1 MSGVRTVGSEAARVM
16 DSPMPD
22 RPSTSPPAPKRVADS
37 RTTLQQLMMPEHA
50 NIVGTVHGGMIMR
63 LCDEAGALCAMR
75 HAQRNCVTVWMD
87 SMTFES
93 PVHVG
98 EVLQLNATIN
108 YVGRTSMEVGVKVL
122 AEDPIRGVVTHT
134 NSAYLVFVALDDDRR
149 PAPVPALIV
158 ENEDEKRRY
167 QEGEARHQRRVANKR

>member
-1 MSGVRTVGSEAARVM
+1 MA
-16 DSPMPD
+16 D
-22 RPSTSPPAPKRVADS
+22 RPSMSPLAPKRVGDS

-50 NIVGTVHGGMIMR
+50 NILGTVHGGMIMR

-75 HAQRNCVTVWMD
+75 HAQNNCVTVWMD

-98 EVLQLNATIN
+98 EVLQLNASIT

-134 NSAYLVFVALDDDRR
+134 NSAYLVFVALGKDQR
-149 PAPVPALIV
+149 PTAVPQLIV
-158 ENEDEKRRY
+158 ETDE
-167 QEGEARHQRRVANKR
+167 EQRRFEQGAARQQRRMAHKS

>member
-1 MSGVRTVGSEAARVM
+1 MASS
-16 DSPMPD
+16 SD
-22 RPSTSPPAPKRVADS
+22 RPTQPPPPQRASVAPVTPKRVADS

-50 NIVGTVHGGMIMR
+50 NIVGTVHGGLIMR

-75 HAQRNCVTVWMD
+75 HAQKTCVTVWMD

-98 EVLQLNATIN
+98 EVLQLNASIN
-108 YVGRTSMEVGVKVL
+108 FVGRTSMEVGVRVL

-134 NSAYLVFVALDDDRR
+134 NSAYLVFVALDDQQR
-149 PAPVPALIV
+149 PTTVPQLIV
-158 ENEDEKRRY
+158 ETEEEKRRFA
-167 QEGEARHQRRVANKR
+167 EGQARHERRMAHKKS

>member
-1 MSGVRTVGSEAARVM
+1 MADR
-16 DSPMPD
+16 DSL
-22 RPSTSPPAPKRVADS
+22 SPLVPKRVSDS
-37 RTTLQQLMMPEHA
+37 LTTLHQLIMPEHA
-50 NIVGTVHGGMIMR
+50 NIVGTVHGGLIMR

-75 HAQRNCVTVWMD
+75 HAQRACVTVWMD

-98 EVLQLNATIN
+98 EVMQLNASIN

-134 NSAYLVFVALDDDRR
+134 NSAYLVFVAIGDDGR
-149 PAPVPALIV
+149 PVAVPQLIV
-158 ENEDEKRRY
+158 ETDDERRRY
-167 QEGEARHQRRVANKR
+167 AEGEERHSRRMSRK

>member
-1 MSGVRTVGSEAARVM
+1 
-16 DSPMPD
+16 MPD
-22 RPSTSPPAPKRVADS
+22 RDSLSPLVPKRVADS
-37 RTTLQQLMMPEHA
+37 LTTLHQLIMPEHA
-50 NIVGTVHGGMIMR
+50 NIVGTVHGGLIMR

-75 HAQRNCVTVWMD
+75 HAQKACVTVWMD

-98 EVLQLNATIN
+98 EVMQLNASIN

-134 NSAYLVFVALDDDRR
+134 NSAYLVFVALGDDRR
-149 PAPVPALIV
+149 PVAVPQLIV
-158 ENEDEKRRY
+158 ETDEERRRYAEGEERHKRRM
-167 QEGEARHQRRVANKR
+167 ARK

>member
-1 MSGVRTVGSEAARVM
+1 MS
-16 DSPMPD
+16 D
-22 RPSTSPPAPKRVADS
+22 RPSQSPPPSKRVADS
-37 RTTLQQLMMPEHA
+37 RTALQQLMLPEHA

-75 HAQRNCVTVWMD
+75 HAQKNCVTVWMD

-98 EVLQLNATIN
+98 EVLQLNANIN
-108 YVGRTSMEVGVKVL
+108 YVGRTSMEVGVKVT

-134 NSAYLVFVALDDDRR
+134 NSAYLVFVALGENQR
-149 PAPVPALIV
+149 PTAVPGLIV
-158 ENEDEKRRY
+158 ETDDERRRY
-167 QEGEARHQRRVANKR
+167 EEGQARHQRRAATKR